1 MTPTAATQTSQK
13 ATPPIFAA
21 RSAARVVSLDES
33 HRREVLAF
41 LSERPLHTVYMSGLV
56 GDNGIASPFNRGAF
70 YGCRDA
76 AGALEAVAL
85 VGHATLVEA
94 RTDAALAAL
103 AEFARECPR
112 IHMLLGEQNRIEQF
126 WHHYSAGGRRKPRLV
141 AREMLFEKSWP
152 AEVSEPV
159 ASLRRANLGDR
170 VEVAEVHAR
179 MAFEESGVNPL
190 EQDPEGFRL
199 RCARRID
206 GGRVWV
212 VVEHGR
218 LVFKADVVSETPEVV
233 YLEGVYV
240 APEERGR
247 GLGMRCLS
255 QLCND
260 LLTRAGSVALLVD
273 ERNEAA
279 TQFYRRAGFKL
290 RSFYDTIF
298 LRQEG

>member
-1 MTPTAATQTSQK
+1 MTPTAATQASRKMTF
-13 ATPPIFAA
+13 PLFGGHGAA
-21 RSAARVVSLDES
+21 SVEPLDES
-33 HRREVLAF
+33 HRGEVLAF
-41 LSERPLHTVYMSGLV
+41 LAERPLHTVYMSGLV
-56 GDNGIASPFNRGAF
+56 RDNGVVSPFNRGAF

-76 AGALEAVAL
+76 SGSLEAVAL

-94 RTDAALAAL
+94 RSAESLAAL
-103 AEFARECPR
+103 AEFARQSPR
-112 IHMLLGEQNRIEQF
+112 IHLLLGEQQRIEQF
-126 WHHYSAGGRRKPRLV
+126 WHHYSAEGVREPRLV

-152 AEVSEPV
+152 AQVTEPV
-159 ASLRRANLGDR
+159 ASLRQANPGDLDL
-170 VEVAEVHAR
+170 VAEVHAR

-199 RCARRID
+199 RCARRI
-206 GGRVWV
+206 GQGRVWV
-212 VVEHGR
+212 VVERGR

-247 GLGMRCLS
+247 DLGMRCLS

-260 LLTRAGSVALLVD
+260 ILSRAGSVALLVD
-273 ERNEAA
+273 ERREEAA
-279 TQFYRRAGFKL
+279 QFYRRAGFKL
-290 RSFYDTIF
+290 RAFYDTIF